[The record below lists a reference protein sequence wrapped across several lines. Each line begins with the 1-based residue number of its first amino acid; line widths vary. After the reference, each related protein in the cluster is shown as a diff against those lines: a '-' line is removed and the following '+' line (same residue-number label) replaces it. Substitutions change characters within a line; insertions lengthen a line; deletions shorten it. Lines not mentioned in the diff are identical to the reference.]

1 MQKVTVYKAND
12 GSLHETSE
20 SCRMADERGKLRK
33 WYSENELLGNYSGSR
48 VEFDDIVEWLIV
60 NEEKATSIIKTF
72 GV

>member
-1 MQKVTVYKAND
+1 MQKVTMYKAND

-20 SCRMADERGKLRK
+20 ACHMADERDKLRQ
-33 WYSENELLGNYSGSR
+33 WYSKNELLGNYSGSR

-60 NEEKATSIIKTF
+60 NEEKAKSIIKTF